1 MQQLV
6 SYSPRAL
13 EPISLADAVRTFPT
27 IAQTSAHESRSDR
40 FKAITTAD
48 VLESLENDGFG
59 IYQAHRVGAKGARYG
74 FEKHEIVLRH
84 KDYGSQ
90 DVAVDEVIPELHL
103 FNAND
108 GTSSYRLLAGML
120 RKVCSN
126 GLMVGEKFGEVRV
139 THTGDVVR
147 KVRDGAANIVE
158 MFRPML
164 EQKTA
169 MESRLLTSAD
179 AMEFINRAA
188 LLRFDSLDEMPFR
201 PERLGALRRHS
212 DAELTLWNVFNRV
225 QENMI
230 RGGIRGFVRDNAT
243 GRTRRAT
250 MREVQA
256 IDASTKINRGLWDIA
271 ADYVDVTPRPL
282 AAKEFAAA

>member
-1 MQQLV
+1 MQQL
-6 SYSPRAL
+6 YGYAHRAL
-13 EPISLADAVRTFPT
+13 APISLAEVAERFPT
-27 IAQTSAHESRSDR
+27 VKQTSAHESRSER
-40 FKAITTAD
+40 FKAITTLD

-59 IYQAHRVGAKGARYG
+59 IYQAHRVRAKGARIG

-84 KDYGSQ
+84 KDFGAA

-108 GTSSYRLLAGML
+108 GTASYQLLAGML

-126 GLMVGEKFGEVRV
+126 GLMVGTTFGHVRV
-139 THTGDVVR
+139 AHVGDVVR
-147 KVRDGAANIVE
+147 KVRDGAANVVD

-169 MESRLLTSAD
+169 MHSRHLSD
-179 AMEFINRAA
+179 AEVAEFLNRAA
-188 LLRFDSLDEMPFR
+188 LLRFDDLDSMPFR
-201 PERLGALRRHS
+201 PERLGAYRRHT

-230 RGGIRGFVRDNAT
+230 RGGIRGWVQGDN
-243 GRTRRAT
+243 GRPRRAT
-250 MREVQA
+250 MRAVGA
-256 IDASTKINRGLWDIA
+256 IDANMRINRGLWDIA
-271 ADYVDVTPRPL
+271 ADYVDVTPRPMIPAQYE
-282 AAKEFAAA
+282 AA